1 MKILLERFED
11 RFIHAEEI
19 ISELEDRT
27 IIIHYK
33 EHKEKRLKKGIRA

>member
-1 MKILLERFED
+1 MKILLEGFGD

-19 ISELEDRT
+19 ISESEDRT

-33 EHKEKRLKKGIRA
+33 EHKEKRLKNVIRA